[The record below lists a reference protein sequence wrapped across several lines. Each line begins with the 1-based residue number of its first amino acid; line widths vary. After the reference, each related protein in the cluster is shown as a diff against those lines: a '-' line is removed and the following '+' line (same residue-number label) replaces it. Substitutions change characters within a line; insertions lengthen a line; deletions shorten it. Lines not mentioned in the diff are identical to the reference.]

1 MEIFEGLF
9 ALIDVASVLVDVV
22 SFIFDLASSAVGDDR
37 RPR

>member
-22 SFIFDLASSAVGDDR
+22 GLIIDLASSLGGDES